1 MTPLV
6 DSALLEMFVAEVE
19 THMAALND
27 GLLVLE
33 QNPAQSE
40 RFEALMRAAHSIKG
54 AAKLVGLAAAVE
66 VAHVI
71 EDCFVAARAG
81 RLAMTSSLVD
91 VLLEGVDLLGRVAQ
105 YDAPQELRVSEPQIA
120 ATVQKIVQ
128 ATTAA
133 PETAAPAIARSS
145 QTRPSPPAKAPV
157 QPPRARA
164 VEFRPLGALDAS
176 WTSVIHGEI
185 ATGLKQGQIIE
196 VDLDGVSEI
205 DPLGLALLTLVA
217 RSGDAKESRLH
228 LRNVPTK
235 FDLLLRSVG
244 LAQSFRSSQAED

>member
-6 DSALLEMFVAEVE
+6 DSALLEMFAAEVE

-54 AAKLVGLAAAVE
+54 AAKLVGLQAAVE

-105 YDAPQELRVSEPQIA
+105 YDAPQELRVSEPQVA

-133 PETAAPAIARSS
+133 PAIAETSEARTSL
-145 QTRPSPPAKAPV
+145 PSTIPV

-164 VEFRPLGALDAS
+164 AEFRPRGTLDAS
-176 WTSVIHGEI
+176 WTSAIHREI
-185 ATGLKQGQIIE
+185 AAGLKQGQIIE

-217 RSGDAKESRLH
+217 RNDDAAESPLH

-235 FDLLLRSVG
+235 FEQLLRSVG
-244 LAQSFRSSQAED
+244 LAQSCRSSKAED

>member
-1 MTPLV
+1 VTQLV
-6 DSALLEMFVAEVE
+6 DTALLEMFAAEVE

-54 AAKLVGLAAAVE
+54 AAKLVGLQAAVD

-105 YDAPQELRVSEPQIA
+105 YDAPQELRVSGPQIA

-128 ATTAA
+128 ATSTAPA
-133 PETAAPAIARSS
+133 MAAPAIAQSS
-145 QTRPSPPAKAPV
+145 EARTSLPSTTAV

-164 VEFRPLGALDAS
+164 AEFRPLGTLDAS
-176 WTSVIHGEI
+176 WTSAIYREI
-185 ATGLKQGQIIE
+185 AAGLKQGQVIE
-196 VDLDGVSEI
+196 VDLAGVSEI

-217 RSGDAKESRLH
+217 GSGGDEASPLH
-228 LRNVPTK
+228 LRNVPAK
-235 FDLLLRSVG
+235 FEQLLRSVG
-244 LAQSFRSSQAED
+244 LAQSCRSSKAED

>member
-1 MTPLV
+1 
-6 DSALLEMFVAEVE
+6 MFVAEVE

-133 PETAAPAIARSS
+133 PETAAPETAAPAIARFSE
-145 QTRPSPPAKAPV
+145 TRPSPPAKAPV

-244 LAQSFRSSQAED
+244 LEQSCRSSQAED